1 MLDTERMSNNLDEK
15 TGDTV
20 RILRPPPRV
29 TTDPI
34 GRNVWLGGVEPLEL
48 ALEDRANSD
57 PYNSA
62 EVTGHSLLP
71 VASLDS

>member
-1 MLDTERMSNNLDEK
+1 MSNNFEDQ

-29 TTDPI
+29 TTDPL
-34 GRNVWLGGVEPLEL
+34 GRNVWLGDIEPLEL
-48 ALEDRANSD
+48 ALEDAANSD

-71 VASLDS
+71 VGDLDS